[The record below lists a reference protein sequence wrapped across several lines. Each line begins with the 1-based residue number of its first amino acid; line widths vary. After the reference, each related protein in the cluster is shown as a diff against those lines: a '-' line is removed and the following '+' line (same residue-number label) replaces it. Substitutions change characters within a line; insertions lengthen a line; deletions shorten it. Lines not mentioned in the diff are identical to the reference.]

1 MFTQKETKLVV
12 DHCLNTWH
20 PQILFDLHQTRS
32 TGMRMILPPLID
44 PIAPNID
51 PILQSQAT
59 TLGASIAADLISQGK
74 TGIAMNVVYDSYSPN
89 RGYQHYHNGIRLL
102 SEVASVKIATPI
114 ELLHSQI
121 SSV

>member
-1 MFTQKETKLVV
+1 MPPFLYNKYTGHDNNRDWFMFTQKETKLVV
-12 DHCLNTWH
+12 DHCLNNWH

-59 TLGASIAADLISQGK
+59 TLGASIAADLISQG
-74 TGIAMNVVYDSYSPN
+74 TWYMIPIA
-89 RGYQHYHNGIRLL
+89 QT
-102 SEVASVKIATPI
+102 EA
-114 ELLHSQI
+114 I
-121 SSV
+121 STITMV